1 MIARFMSFYE
11 PGVTFD
17 VWIIWLVVRIEDEIY
32 SMIYVAKIGIEKI
45 LCDQDRVFLL
55 EDENKV

>member
-1 MIARFMSFYE
+1 MW
-11 PGVTFD
+11 V
-17 VWIIWLVVRIEDEIY
+17 IWLVVRIEDEIY